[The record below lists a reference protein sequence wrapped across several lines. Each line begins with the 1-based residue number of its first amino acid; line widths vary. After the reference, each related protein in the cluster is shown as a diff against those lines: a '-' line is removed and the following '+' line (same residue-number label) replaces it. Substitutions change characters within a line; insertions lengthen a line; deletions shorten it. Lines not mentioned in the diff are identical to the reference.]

1 MKQSIAAIIC
11 LTVSLFAARG
21 AAPGNMAAQQAD
33 IPQGYSLVWSDE
45 FNGTALDR
53 SVWNVEV
60 NDHGGGNQELQY
72 YIDSPENITVADG
85 CLRIAARKVEHQGRS
100 FTSGRINTL
109 GKMHFQYGI
118 LEASIRIPETDGG
131 LWPAFW
137 AMGADITECG
147 WPRCGETDILEMGHH
162 DGMAQ
167 SVPRQLFNGALH
179 WGPGQH
185 MQTVGVSTHPTPLQD
200 GEFHR
205 FRLVWTPQRLEM
217 SVDGGEPYLV
227 ADISESS
234 TDKSPGAYFN
244 KPNFI
249 LFNMAVGGL
258 FTGLL
263 TPDEIT
269 ALGDHRRQATLE
281 VDYVRLYQRPGE
293 TFTLAGQ
300 EQ

>member
-1 MKQSIAAIIC
+1 MVMGGEAHAAG
-11 LTVSLFAARG
+11 TAVPVASE
-21 AAPGNMAAQQAD
+21 

-45 FNGTALDR
+45 FDGPGLDR

-60 NDHGGGNQELQY
+60 NDNGGGNQELQY
-72 YIDSPENITVADG
+72 YIDSPENIAVADG
-85 CLRIAARKVEHQGRS
+85 CLRISARRVEHQGRS
-100 FTSGRINTL
+100 FTSGRVNTL
-109 GKMHFQYGI
+109 GKLHFQYGI

-137 AMGADITECG
+137 AMGADIEQCG

-167 SVPRQLFNGALH
+167 STPARLFNGALH
-179 WGPGQH
+179 WGPGLH
-185 MQTVGVSTHPTPLQD
+185 MQTAGVSTHPTSLQD

-205 FRLVWTPQRLEM
+205 FRLLWTPEKLEM

-227 ADISESS
+227 ADISDAS
-234 TDKSPGAYFN
+234 TDSSLGSYFN

-263 TPDEIT
+263 TPEEIT
-269 ALGDHRRQATLE
+269 ALDGRRPQATLE

-293 TFTLAGQ
+293 TFSQTARPNDK
-300 EQ
+300 